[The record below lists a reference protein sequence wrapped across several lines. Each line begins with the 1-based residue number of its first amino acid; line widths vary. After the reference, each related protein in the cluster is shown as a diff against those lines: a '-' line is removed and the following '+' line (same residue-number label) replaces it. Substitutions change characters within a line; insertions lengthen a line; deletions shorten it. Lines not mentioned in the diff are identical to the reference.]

1 MRAQNHAGDKPPQN
15 GGNVLCRVSAKFMD
29 RKEMLRMDTVYI
41 PSNYTDAGKLLGA
54 FALRQVAECA
64 AICLPLAAMVFL
76 LCPLGLTG
84 KIIVCA
90 VLVVPAGGF
99 ALLGVQDNSL
109 LTFARLY
116 SRWRKNRRIL
126 IYRGTQ
132 WIHANQKKNKK
143 GSI

>member
-1 MRAQNHAGDKPPQN
+1 MPTETGRSS
-15 GGNVLCRVSAKFMD
+15 GNVLCRVSAKFMD

>member
-1 MRAQNHAGDKPPQN
+1 M
-15 GGNVLCRVSAKFMD
+15 SAKFMD
-29 RKEMLRMDTVYI
+29 RKEIFRMDTVYI
-41 PSNYTDAGKLLGA
+41 PTNYTDAGKLLGA
-54 FALRQVAECA
+54 FALRHVAECA
-64 AICLPLAAMVFL
+64 AICLPLAALVFL

-109 LTFARLY
+109 LTFVRLY
-116 SRWRKNRRIL
+116 RRWRKNRRIL
-126 IYRGTQ
+126 IYRGSQ
-132 WIHANQKKNKK
+132 WVHANQKKKQK

>member
-1 MRAQNHAGDKPPQN
+1 M
-15 GGNVLCRVSAKFMD
+15 SAKFMD
-29 RKEMLRMDTVYI
+29 RKERFRMDTVYI
-41 PSNYTDAGKLLGA
+41 PTNYTDAGKLLGA
-54 FALRQVAECA
+54 FALRHVAECA
-64 AICLPLAAMVFL
+64 AICLPLATLVFL

-116 SRWRKNRRIL
+116 RRWRKNRRIL
-126 IYRGTQ
+126 IYRGSQ
-132 WIHANQKKNKK
+132 WVNQKLKAKEKNQK

>member
-1 MRAQNHAGDKPPQN
+1 
-15 GGNVLCRVSAKFMD
+15 MD
-29 RKEMLRMDTVYI
+29 RKEMLRMDTIYI

-116 SRWRKNRRIL
+116 SRWRKNRRI
-126 IYRGTQ
+126 YES
-132 WIHANQKKNKK
+132 QKKNKK

>member
-1 MRAQNHAGDKPPQN
+1 M
-15 GGNVLCRVSAKFMD
+15 SAKFMD

>member
-1 MRAQNHAGDKPPQN
+1 M
-15 GGNVLCRVSAKFMD
+15 SAKFMD
-29 RKEMLRMDTVYI
+29 RKEIFRMDTVYI
-41 PSNYTDAGKLLGA
+41 PTNYTDAGKLLGA
-54 FALRQVAECA
+54 FALRHVAECA
-64 AICLPLAAMVFL
+64 AICLPLAALVFL

-116 SRWRKNRRIL
+116 RRWRKNRRIL
-126 IYRGTQ
+126 IYRGSQ
-132 WIHANQKKNKK
+132 WVNQKLKAKEKNQK

>member
-1 MRAQNHAGDKPPQN
+1 M
-15 GGNVLCRVSAKFMD
+15 SAKFMD

-132 WIHANQKKNKK
+132 WIHANQKKYKK

>member
-1 MRAQNHAGDKPPQN
+1 
-15 GGNVLCRVSAKFMD
+15 
-29 RKEMLRMDTVYI
+29 MDTVYI

-99 ALLGVQDNSL
+99 ALFGIQDYSL
-109 LTFARLY
+109 LTFVRLY
-116 SRWRKNRRIL
+116 RRWRKNRRIL
-126 IYRGTQ
+126 IYRGSQ
-132 WIHANQKKNKK
+132 WVNVKKKRVR
-143 GSI
+143 

>member
-1 MRAQNHAGDKPPQN
+1 
-15 GGNVLCRVSAKFMD
+15 
-29 RKEMLRMDTVYI
+29 MDTVYI
-41 PSNYTDAGKLLGA
+41 PRNYTDAGKLLGA

-99 ALLGVQDNSL
+99 ALFGIQDYSL
-109 LTFARLY
+109 LTFVRLY
-116 SRWRKNRRIL
+116 RRWRKNRRIL

-132 WIHANQKKNKK
+132 WIHANQKKKQK

>member
-1 MRAQNHAGDKPPQN
+1 M
-15 GGNVLCRVSAKFMD
+15 SAKFMD
-29 RKEMLRMDTVYI
+29 RKEIFRMDTVYI
-41 PSNYTDAGKLLGA
+41 PTNYTDAGKLLGA
-54 FALRQVAECA
+54 FALRHVAECA
-64 AICLPLAAMVFL
+64 AICLPLAALVFL

-116 SRWRKNRRIL
+116 RRWRKNRRIL
-126 IYRGTQ
+126 IYRGSQ
-132 WIHANQKKNKK
+132 WVNQKIKAKEKNQK

>member
-1 MRAQNHAGDKPPQN
+1 M
-15 GGNVLCRVSAKFMD
+15 SAKFMD

-54 FALRQVAECA
+54 CALRQVAECA

>member
-1 MRAQNHAGDKPPQN
+1 M
-15 GGNVLCRVSAKFMD
+15 SAKIMD
-29 RKEMLRMDTVYI
+29 RKEMLRMDTIYI

-132 WIHANQKKNKK
+132 WIHANQKKYKK

>member
-1 MRAQNHAGDKPPQN
+1 
-15 GGNVLCRVSAKFMD
+15 MD

-64 AICLPLAAMVFL
+64 AICLPLAAGSLKDFTK
-76 LCPLGLTG
+76 LGLEVNTS
-84 KIIVCA
+84 IPLSVIVCA

>member
-1 MRAQNHAGDKPPQN
+1 MI
-15 GGNVLCRVSAKFMD
+15 AKFMD
-29 RKEMLRMDTVYI
+29 RKEMLRMDTIYI
-41 PSNYTDAGKLLGA
+41 PCNYTDAGKLLGA

>member
-1 MRAQNHAGDKPPQN
+1 M
-15 GGNVLCRVSAKFMD
+15 SAKFMD
-29 RKEMLRMDTVYI
+29 RKEMLPMDTVYI

>member
-1 MRAQNHAGDKPPQN
+1 M
-15 GGNVLCRVSAKFMD
+15 SAKIMD

-99 ALLGVQDNSL
+99 ALFGIQDYSL
-109 LTFARLY
+109 LTFVRLY
-116 SRWRKNRRIL
+116 RRWRKNRRIL

>member
-1 MRAQNHAGDKPPQN
+1 M
-15 GGNVLCRVSAKFMD
+15 SAKFMD

-99 ALLGVQDNSL
+99 ALFGIQDYSL
-109 LTFARLY
+109 LTFVRLY
-116 SRWRKNRRIL
+116 RRWRKNRRIL

-132 WIHANQKKNKK
+132 WIHANQKKKQK

>member
-1 MRAQNHAGDKPPQN
+1 MSDKI
-15 GGNVLCRVSAKFMD
+15 MD

-64 AICLPLAAMVFL
+64 AICLPLPAMVFL

>member
-1 MRAQNHAGDKPPQN
+1 M
-15 GGNVLCRVSAKFMD
+15 SAKFMD
-29 RKEMLRMDTVYI
+29 RKEIFRMDTVYI
-41 PSNYTDAGKLLGA
+41 PTNYTDAGKLLGV
-54 FALRQVAECA
+54 FALRHVAECA
-64 AICLPLAAMVFL
+64 AICLPLAALVFL

-116 SRWRKNRRIL
+116 RRWRKNRRIL
-126 IYRGTQ
+126 IYRGSQ
-132 WIHANQKKNKK
+132 WIHVNQKQKAKERNKK
-143 GSI
+143 GST